1 MITQQQIGARK
12 SEIVG
17 GQFGSA
23 RNEGAEV
30 VNLRKRCVDPRNQM
44 YGYQVEVE
52 RRDIVTVAV
61 LGYN

>member
-1 MITQQQIGARK
+1 MITQQQIGTRK
-12 SEIVG
+12 TEVIG

-23 RNEGAEV
+23 RNEGADV
-30 VNLRKRCVDPRNQM
+30 VNLRKRRVDPGNQM

-52 RRDIVTVAV
+52 RRDVVPVAV